1 MNEATWDKFQ
11 LQDYVNRFT
20 EHQRDDVLKQ
30 IVESELLEQVLST
43 SQGRVL
49 LNGIVDDIA
58 NKVGLIISLSIS
70 GDKDRI
76 AKIEAVAQ
84 VIAVSRKA
92 IYDWAT
98 ILANGDG
105 HKEQIKK
112 VKK

>member
-20 EHQRDDVLKQ
+20 EHQRDNVLKQ
-30 IVESELLEQVLST
+30 IVESELLEQVLAT

-49 LNGIVDDIA
+49 LNSIVDDIA
-58 NKVGLIISLSIS
+58 DKVGLIINLSVS

-76 AKIEAVAQ
+76 AKIEAIAQ

-92 IYDWAT
+92 MYDWAT
-98 ILANGDG
+98 MLVRGDE
-105 HKEQIKK
+105 HKENIKK